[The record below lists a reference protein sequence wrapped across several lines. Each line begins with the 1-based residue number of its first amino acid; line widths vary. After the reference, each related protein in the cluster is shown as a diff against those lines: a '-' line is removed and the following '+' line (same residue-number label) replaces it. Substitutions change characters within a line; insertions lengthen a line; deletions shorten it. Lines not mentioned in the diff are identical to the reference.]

1 MVSELVDLL
10 EVELVSVIGIVLE
23 VEKMELGIDLVLEFE
38 MVEPEFEMVELGI
51 DLGVDFDSV
60 ELVEVG

>member
-10 EVELVSVIGIVLE
+10 EVELVSVTGIVLE
-23 VEKMELGIDLVLEFE
+23 VENMELGIDLGLEFE

-51 DLGVDFDSV
+51 DLVVDCDLVGV
-60 ELVEVG
+60 E